1 MINKE
6 SVKALYL
13 NGYNAVQIARIIKS
27 NKETVR
33 KCIQRNFRDFEDK
46 HLKAVRERKDCLRAI
61 NYESSRFMSDSVFI
75 KKNRSIYKT
84 LQNGDIVINR
94 EVAPIVTFDTPK
106 RLINENS
113 IERL

>member
-1 MINKE
+1 MN
-6 SVKALYL
+6 
-13 NGYNAVQIARIIKS
+13 
-27 NKETVR
+27 
-33 KCIQRNFRDFEDK
+33 
-46 HLKAVRERKDCLRAI
+46 
-61 NYESSRFMSDSVFI
+61 SSRFMSDLVFI